1 MGGYRA
7 EGVSLPM
14 RADIGAPKFG
24 TVTELSPCLNRSI
37 FQVHIWSV
45 PCSEAAYGDRR

>member
-1 MGGYRA
+1 MGGCRA

-14 RADIGAPKFG
+14 RADIGALKVG

-37 FQVHIWSV
+37 FHVHIWSM
-45 PCSEAAYGDRR
+45 PCRKAAYGDRR